1 MCNIPDMNTE
11 RTIELSII
19 TVVLNDYAGLS
30 KTIASVAK
38 QKFLELE
45 HIVVDGG
52 SNDGSAELASQ
63 FSSIPI
69 PSKPDGGIYP
79 AMQRG
84 AIVASGEYLV
94 FCNAGDIIFG
104 ENFLANALSQ
114 LRIDKSLWGF
124 GPIIERTERSTFA
137 WVSTPKETDSQSII
151 SRKTFVPFPSFIID
165 RNLYLS
171 LGGLTDQYRIAGD
184 FELICKVANISSPS
198 IFRDPIAQFSAG
210 GVSYLHADKAW
221 KEEIAI
227 RTNLFELD
235 FLARCK
241 QWIKFLIR
249 YAKWKTGKFLD
260 AVQSLAPIKSLSW
273 REYRAEEVPSVYRKF
288 LTD

>member
-1 MCNIPDMNTE
+1 MGPNTSD
-11 RTIELSII
+11 ISVI
-19 TVVLNDYAGLS
+19 TVVLNDKSGLQR
-30 KTIASVAK
+30 TIASV
-38 QKFLELE
+38 QTQQSLVIE
-45 HIVVDGG
+45 HLIVDGG
-52 SNDGSAELASQ
+52 SSDGSAELAHK

-84 AIVASGEYLV
+84 AIVASGEYLI
-94 FCNAGDIIFG
+94 FCNAGDVIFG

-124 GPIIERTERSTFA
+124 GPIIEHTERNTFA

-165 RNLYLS
+165 RNLYLR
-171 LGGLTDQYRIAGD
+171 LGGLTDQYKIAGD
-184 FELICKVANISSPS
+184 FELICKAAKISNPS

-260 AVQSLAPIKSLSW
+260 AVQSLVPIKSLSW
-273 REYRAEEVPSVYRKF
+273 REYRAEDVPIVYRKF

>member
-1 MCNIPDMNTE
+1 MGPNTAD
-11 RTIELSII
+11 ISVI
-19 TVVLNDYAGLS
+19 TVVLNDKSGLQRA
-30 KTIASVAK
+30 IGSV
-38 QKFLELE
+38 QRQQSLVIE
-45 HIVVDGG
+45 HLIVDGG
-52 SNDGSAELASQ
+52 STDGSSELASQ

-94 FCNAGDIIFG
+94 FCNAGDEIFG

-124 GPIIERTERSTFA
+124 GPIIEHTERNTFA
-137 WVSTPKETDSQSII
+137 WVSTPKETDPQSII

-165 RNLYLS
+165 RNLYLR
-171 LGGLTDQYRIAGD
+171 LGGLTDQYKIAGD
-184 FELICKVANISSPS
+184 FELICKAAKISNPS

-249 YAKWKTGKFLD
+249 YAKWKVGKFLD
-260 AVQSLAPIKSLSW
+260 AVQSLATIKSLSW